1 MNYQPCVSKYFKGLK
16 ISTCI
21 VTTAVACD
29 MFETAFKQFRYIL
42 IYTQFGLKLKFVD
55 IDNILLVEGRASLPR
70 FTLKVSNI
78 IVNVGLLDK

>member
-1 MNYQPCVSKYFKGLK
+1 M
-16 ISTCI
+16 
-21 VTTAVACD
+21 VTTAVAYE
-29 MFETAFKQFRYIL
+29 MFVTAFKQFRYIL

-78 IVNVGLLDK
+78 IENVGLLDR